1 MNTQG
6 AGGTVLYHYI
16 DGVPIETTHTNRRQ
30 PSSLQEQHELDIV
43 ATPRIC
49 SLYIWPLILQSP
61 CTEAFWTVQVPE
73 EYAAAGSVAH
83 SNTGTAS
90 ATLQVPQLSAAL
102 SFCLLTP
109 LCLCVSLSAH
119 CLWVSLPLC
128 LCVSLSAHCRHL
140 CLSVCSLSLCL
151 SQVLSVAMGLS
162 NGGVGPQSVKGLKSA
177 SVNGVDLTNSSW
189 NHAWM
194 MPGEAVPTL
203 AVSLSTHCFSVSLSS
218 HCLWVSVYSLSLRLS
233 VYSQA
238 EVWTSSGATK
248 VAWKTATEANS
259 NSSLSWFRTTFDLPT
274 TEADTETET
283 DAPGPAQVSYAMD
296 LSSAQ
301 KVRRKLG
308 SLSHFLT
315 PI

>member
-1 MNTQG
+1 MQSLYLATHLAVTLYRGFLDG
-6 AGGTVLYHYI
+6 AGTG
-16 DGVPIETTHTNRRQ
+16 GVRGCWERR
-30 PSSLQEQHELDIV
+30 SLQYRHGQRH
-43 ATPRIC
+43 T
-49 SLYIWPLILQSP
+49 
-61 CTEAFWTVQVPE
+61 
-73 EYAAAGSVAH
+73 AGPSTFCRSVFLSAH
-83 SNTGTAS
+83 S
-90 ATLQVPQLSAAL
+90 AL
-102 SFCLLTP
+102 S
-109 LCLCVSLSAH
+109 LCVSVSAH